1 MCLWSREKSK
11 IQSVCNT
18 IQLLKYNDTSHPQ
31 IKNPCVCVRVCVC
44 VCELLQ
50 KWKEE
55 RKEGR

>member
-1 MCLWSREKSK
+1 M
-11 IQSVCNT
+11 